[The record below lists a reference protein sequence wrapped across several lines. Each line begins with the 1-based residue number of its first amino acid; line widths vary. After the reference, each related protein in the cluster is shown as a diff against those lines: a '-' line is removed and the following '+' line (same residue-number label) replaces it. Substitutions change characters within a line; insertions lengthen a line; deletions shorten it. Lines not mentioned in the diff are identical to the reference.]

1 MQDAT
6 PPFDM
11 LSPEFVTNPVPMIAR
26 MHAEAPVFFDPRVN
40 GWMVGSWRVNKAL
53 EREPRCSAA
62 RSGYVTALT
71 PPALQPR
78 VLPLVAWYAEWIAM
92 RDGADHRRLRQLAA
106 HAFTPRNVERLR
118 ERVAAVAGP
127 IIDAALER
135 GHMEVLGELAFPVP
149 RTIICEMLGI
159 PESDVGLFSKWTPS
173 VTNLLSAS
181 LTTDEI
187 IDHVYAT
194 KAEVHDY
201 FTRLVA
207 DRRRSPR
214 EGEILSDLVQA
225 IEGNDTLTVDEIIDL
240 AVFIMTGGYDTTTHL
255 IASGLKFLL
264 EHPEQLAKVRADPSK
279 IDGWIEETLRLDPQI
294 ALNTRIVK
302 EGFEHEGRRFE
313 PGQMVYFLSLAAN
326 RDPER
331 FPDPD
336 RFDVERKNASEH
348 ITFGFGPHHCIGAPL
363 ARMEAR
369 TVFQTLLQKTKELRL
384 PEQPF
389 ERVPTTL
396 LRGWKALRIELR

>member
-1 MQDAT
+1 MDAT

-11 LSPEFVTNPVPMIAR
+11 LSPEFVSNPVPMIAR
-26 MHAEAPVFFDPRVN
+26 MHAEAPVFFDPRLN
-40 GWMVGSWRVNKAL
+40 GWMVGSWRVSKAL

-62 RSGYVTALT
+62 RAGYVWALT
-71 PPALQPR
+71 PPPLQPR
-78 VLPLVAWYAEWIAM
+78 VEPLVAWYAEWIAM

-118 ERVAAVAGP
+118 ERVVAVAEP

-135 GHMEVLGELAFPVP
+135 GEMEVLGELAFPVP

-159 PESDVGLFSKWTPS
+159 PESDVALFSKWTPS
-173 VTNLLSAS
+173 VTNMLSAS
-181 LTTDEI
+181 LTSDAI

-194 KAEVHDY
+194 KAEIHDY
-201 FTRLVA
+201 FTRLVEE
-207 DRRRSPR
+207 RRRAPR
-214 EGEILSDLVQA
+214 EGEVLTDLVRA
-225 IEGNDTLTVDEIIDL
+225 IEGSDTLAVDEIIDL

-264 EHPEQLAKVRADPSK
+264 ESPEQLAKVRADPSK
-279 IDGWIEETLRLDPQI
+279 IDGWIEETLRMDPQI

-313 PGQMVYFLSLAAN
+313 PGHMVYFLSLVAN

-336 RFDVERKNASEH
+336 RFDVERRNAGEH

-369 TVFQTLLQKTKELRL
+369 TVFQTLLRKTKELRL
-384 PEQPF
+384 PAQEF

-396 LRGWKALRIELR
+396 LRGWKSLRIELG